1 MWAGS
6 ALGAAQIFTRAGID
20 GDLVALVDEQGHA
33 DLGTGLKRSG
43 LQRVG
48 GGVACKAR
56 LGLRDDEIG
65 KVRSLDAC
73 LLYTSRCV

>member
-33 DLGTGLKRSG
+33 DLGTSLKRSG
-43 LQRVG
+43 LQRIG

-65 KVRSLDAC
+65 KVRSLDAEQ
-73 LLYTSRCV
+73 LPL